1 MPASPLITVMTGAA
15 RKAARAVSRDFGEVE
30 NLQVSQK
37 GPADFVTRAD
47 RKAEKVLV
55 DELKRARPKWGF
67 VLEEGENIKGTDG
80 QHDWV
85 IDPIDGTTNFIHGIP
100 HFAVSIGVT
109 RNGEPVAG
117 VVYNPISDELFV
129 AERGGGAYLN
139 DRRLRVSAR
148 RDIHDAV
155 IACGVPHRGRGDHAE
170 FRREL
175 AHVQAKVAGIRRAGT
190 ASLDLAWVAAG
201 RLDGYWERGLKPWD
215 ICAGIVLVREA
226 GGFAADIDGGPDV
239 MQTGDIMAGNEH
251 MQKELKA
258 CIQAARAEGATG

>member
-47 RKAEKVLV
+47 RKAEKIIVE
-55 DELKRARPKWGF
+55 ELKRARPKWGF
-67 VLEEGENIKGTDG
+67 HLEEGGEIAGTDG
-80 QHDWV
+80 QHVWV
-85 IDPIDGTTNFIHGIP
+85 VDPIDGTTNFIHGIP
-100 HFAVSIGVT
+100 HFAVSIGLT

-117 VVYNPISDELFV
+117 VIYNPIADELFA
-129 AERGGGAYLN
+129 AERGGGAYVN
-139 DRRLRVSAR
+139 DRRLRVSGR
-148 RDIHDAV
+148 RDISDAV
-155 IACGVPHRGRGDHAE
+155 IACGIPHRGRGDHAE

-175 AHVQAKVAGIRRAGT
+175 AQIQAKAAGIRRAGT

-215 ICAGIVLVREA
+215 ICAGIVMVREA

-239 MQTGDIMAGNEH
+239 MNTGDIMAGNEY
-251 MQKELKA
+251 MQSELKA
-258 CIQAARAEGATG
+258 CIKAARADE

>member
-1 MPASPLITVMTGAA
+1 MAASPLVTVMINAA
-15 RKAARAVSRDFGEVE
+15 RKAARAITRDFGEVA

-47 RKAEKVLV
+47 RKAEDVV
-55 DELKRARPKWGF
+55 REELSKARPQWGF
-67 VLEEGENIKGTDG
+67 LLEEAGEIKGKDG
-80 QHDWV
+80 QHVWV
-85 IDPIDGTTNFIHGIP
+85 VDPIDGTTNFIHGIP
-100 HFAVSIGVT
+100 HFAVSIGLT

-117 VVYNPISDELFV
+117 VVYNPITDELFA

-139 DRRLRVSAR
+139 DRRIRVAAR

-155 IACGVPHRGRGDHAE
+155 IACGMPHRGRGDHVQ
-170 FRREL
+170 FRAEL
-175 AHVQAKVAGIRRAGT
+175 AQVQAKASGLRRAGT

-226 GGFAADIDGGPDV
+226 GGFARDIDGAAD
-239 MQTGDIMAGNEH
+239 MMATGNILAGNELIAA
-251 MQKELKA
+251 QLGDCLKA
-258 CIQAARAEGATG
+258 AKSA

>member
-47 RKAEKVLV
+47 RKAERIIVE
-55 DELKRARPKWGF
+55 ELRKARPKWGF
-67 VLEEGENIKGTDG
+67 HLEESGEIAGVDG
-80 QHDWV
+80 QHVWV
-85 IDPIDGTTNFIHGIP
+85 VDPIDGTTNFIHGIP
-100 HFAVSIGVT
+100 HFAVSIGLT

-117 VVYNPISDELFV
+117 IIYNPIADELFA

-139 DRRLRVSAR
+139 DRRLRVSGR
-148 RDIHDAV
+148 RDISDAV
-155 IACGVPHRGRGDHAE
+155 IACGIPHRGRGDHAE

-175 AHVQAKVAGIRRAGT
+175 AQIQVKAAGIRRAGT

-215 ICAGIVLVREA
+215 ICAGIVMVREA
-226 GGFAADIDGGPDV
+226 GGFAAEIDGGPDV
-239 MQTGDIMAGNEH
+239 MNTGDIMAGNEH
-251 MQKELKA
+251 MQAQLKA
-258 CIQAARAEGATG
+258 CIKAAKSAD

>member
-1 MPASPLITVMTGAA
+1 MTGAA

-47 RKAEKVLV
+47 RKAEKVIV
-55 DELKRARPKWGF
+55 EELKKARPKWGF
-67 VLEEGENIKGTDG
+67 HLEEGGEIAGTDG
-80 QHDWV
+80 QHVWV
-85 IDPIDGTTNFIHGIP
+85 VDPIDGTTNFIHGIP

-117 VVYNPISDELFV
+117 VIYNPISDELFA
-129 AERGGGAYLN
+129 AERGGGAYVN
-139 DRRLRVSAR
+139 DRRLRVSGR
-148 RDIHDAV
+148 RDISDAV
-155 IACGVPHRGRGDHAE
+155 IACGIPHRGRGDHAE

-175 AHVQAKVAGIRRAGT
+175 AQVQAKAAGIRRAGT

-215 ICAGIVLVREA
+215 ICAGIVMVREA

-239 MQTGDIMAGNEH
+239 MTTGDIMAGNEH
-251 MQKELKA
+251 MQAQLKA
-258 CIQAARAEGATG
+258 CIKAARTSE

>member
-1 MPASPLITVMTGAA
+1 MAASPLVTVMINAA
-15 RKAARAVSRDFGEVE
+15 RKAARAITRDFGEVA

-47 RKAEKVLV
+47 RKAEDVV
-55 DELKRARPKWGF
+55 RDELKKARPQWGF
-67 VLEEGENIKGTDG
+67 LLEEAGEIPGKDG
-80 QHDWV
+80 QHVWV
-85 IDPIDGTTNFIHGIP
+85 VDPIDGTTNFIHGIP
-100 HFAVSIGVT
+100 HFAVSIGLT

-117 VVYNPISDELFV
+117 VVYNPITDELFA

-139 DRRLRVSAR
+139 DRRIRVSGR

-155 IACGVPHRGRGDHAE
+155 IACGMPHRARGNHAE
-170 FRREL
+170 FRAEL
-175 AHVQAKVAGIRRAGT
+175 AQVQAKASGIRRAGT

-226 GGFAADIDGGPDV
+226 GGFVADIDGAVDV
-239 MQTGDIMAGNEH
+239 MATGNIMAGNEH
-251 MQKELKA
+251 MSKELGDCLK
-258 CIQAARAEGATG
+258 AARV

>member
-1 MPASPLITVMTGAA
+1 MTGAA

-47 RKAEKVLV
+47 RKAEKVIV
-55 DELKRARPKWGF
+55 EELRKARPKWGF
-67 VLEEGENIKGTDG
+67 HLEEGGEIAGTDG
-80 QHDWV
+80 QHVWV
-85 IDPIDGTTNFIHGIP
+85 VDPIDGTTNFIHGIP
-100 HFAVSIGVT
+100 HFAVSIGLT

-117 VVYNPISDELFV
+117 VIYNPIADELFA
-129 AERGGGAYLN
+129 AERGGGAYVN
-139 DRRLRVSAR
+139 DRRLRVSGR
-148 RDIHDAV
+148 RDISDAV
-155 IACGVPHRGRGDHAE
+155 IACGIPHRGRGDHAE

-175 AHVQAKVAGIRRAGT
+175 AQVQVKAAGIRRAGT

-215 ICAGIVLVREA
+215 ICAGIVMVREA

-239 MQTGDIMAGNEH
+239 MNTGDIMAGNEH
-251 MQKELKA
+251 MQAQLKA
-258 CIQAARAEGATG
+258 CIKAAHTAE

>member
-1 MPASPLITVMTGAA
+1 MTGAA

-47 RKAEKVLV
+47 RKAEKVIV
-55 DELKRARPKWGF
+55 EELKRARPKWGF
-67 VLEEGENIKGTDG
+67 HLEEGGEIAGTDG
-80 QHDWV
+80 QHVWV
-85 IDPIDGTTNFIHGIP
+85 VDPIDGTTNFIHGIP

-117 VVYNPISDELFV
+117 VIYNPISDELFA
-129 AERGGGAYLN
+129 AERGGGAYVN
-139 DRRLRVSAR
+139 DRRLRVSGR
-148 RDIHDAV
+148 RDISDAV

-175 AHVQAKVAGIRRAGT
+175 AQVQAKAAGIRRAGT

-215 ICAGIVLVREA
+215 ICAGIVMVREA

-239 MQTGDIMAGNEH
+239 MNTGDIMAGNEH
-251 MQKELKA
+251 MQAELKA
-258 CIQAARAEGATG
+258 CIKAARASE

>member
-1 MPASPLITVMTGAA
+1 MIGAA
-15 RKAARAVSRDFGEVE
+15 RKAARAISRDFGEVE

-47 RKAEKVLV
+47 RKAEEVV
-55 DELKRARPKWGF
+55 REELKKARPKWGF
-67 VLEEGENIKGTDG
+67 LLEETGEIKGSDG
-80 QHDWV
+80 QHVWV
-85 IDPIDGTTNFIHGIP
+85 VDPIDGTTNFIHGIP
-100 HFAVSIGVT
+100 HFAISIGVT

-117 VVYNPISDELFV
+117 VIYNPMSDELFA

-139 DRRLRVSAR
+139 DRRLRVSGR

-155 IACGVPHRGRGDHAE
+155 IACGIPHRGRGDHVL

-175 AHVQAKVAGIRRAGT
+175 AQVQARAAGIRRAGT

-201 RLDGYWERGLKPWD
+201 RLDGYWEHGLKPWD

-226 GGFAADIDGGPDV
+226 GGFVTDINGGPDV
-239 MQTGDIMAGNEH
+239 MATCNILAGNEA
-251 MQKELKA
+251 MSQQLGDCLK
-258 CIQAARAEGATG
+258 QARKPGAEEPGTATD

>member
-1 MPASPLITVMTGAA
+1 MAASPLVTVMINAA
-15 RKAARAVSRDFGEVE
+15 RKAARAITRDFGEVA

-47 RKAEKVLV
+47 RKAEDVV
-55 DELKRARPKWGF
+55 REELSKARPQWGF
-67 VLEEGENIKGTDG
+67 LLEEAGEIKGKDG
-80 QHDWV
+80 QHVWV
-85 IDPIDGTTNFIHGIP
+85 VDPIDGTTNFIHGIP
-100 HFAVSIGVT
+100 HFAISIGLT

-117 VVYNPISDELFV
+117 LVYNPIADELFS

-139 DRRLRVSAR
+139 DRRIRVAAR

-155 IACGVPHRGRGDHAE
+155 IACGMPHRGRGDHVQ
-170 FRREL
+170 FRAEL
-175 AHVQAKVAGIRRAGT
+175 AQVQAKDSGLRRAGT

-226 GGFAADIDGGPDV
+226 GGFARDIDGAADV
-239 MQTGDIMAGNEH
+239 MATGNILAGNELVSA
-251 MQKELKA
+251 QLGDCLKA
-258 CIQAARAEGATG
+258 AKSA

>member
-1 MPASPLITVMTGAA
+1 MTGAA

-47 RKAEKVLV
+47 RKAEKIIVE
-55 DELKRARPKWGF
+55 ELKRARPKWGF
-67 VLEEGENIKGTDG
+67 HLEEGGEIAGTDG
-80 QHDWV
+80 QHVWV
-85 IDPIDGTTNFIHGIP
+85 VDPIDGTTNFIHGIP
-100 HFAVSIGVT
+100 HFAVSIGLT

-117 VVYNPISDELFV
+117 VIYNPIADELFA
-129 AERGGGAYLN
+129 AERGGGAYVN
-139 DRRLRVSAR
+139 DRRLRVSGR
-148 RDIHDAV
+148 RDISDAV
-155 IACGVPHRGRGDHAE
+155 IACGIPHRGRGDHAE

-175 AHVQAKVAGIRRAGT
+175 AQVQAKAAGIRRAGT

-215 ICAGIVLVREA
+215 ICAGIVMVREA

-239 MQTGDIMAGNEH
+239 MNTGDIMAGNEY
-251 MQKELKA
+251 MQSELKA
-258 CIQAARAEGATG
+258 CIKAARSGE